1 MGGEV
6 VQHVKIFKSN
16 INEVSD
22 TNHLESSISSFV
34 KGKTIISLT
43 QTMVEKPKSTEKNT
57 LYFIVITVLYED
69 GQ

>member
-1 MGGEV
+1 M
-6 VQHVKIFKSN
+6 QHVKIFKSN